1 MKALL
6 IFTIAS
12 TAVVS
17 SSVYAQKD
25 LTPIK
30 IAYAAPTV
38 DNVLIAIADSQGL
51 FEKNGLKA
59 ELIGMRGGVQVIQGV
74 LSGSADFGQGGG
86 AETIQAV
93 VSGIDVALI
102 AGLIPRM
109 HYLLVTRPEISQP
122 ADLAGK
128 KFAVASLV
136 GTVIIVARRSLDALG
151 VPPGRVTFLV
161 AGPPQDRILALVS
174 GNMDATVV
182 APESLAAVK
191 KSGLKVM
198 KDLSEIPEPIQ
209 LTALFTMRK
218 TIREKRPLTKSFLAA
233 IQDAIVFY
241 RTREKESIEVIEK
254 FTGVKD
260 QDALKASYD
269 FHTKLFPLPPYPSRE
284 GIQTLINQLA
294 IDDPKVKGAVV
305 NNFFDSSLLEE
316 LRTK

>member
-1 MKALL
+1 MK
-6 IFTIAS
+6 
-12 TAVVS
+12 TAWVLTFVCAVLFS
-17 SSVYAQKD
+17 SNAYAQKD
-25 LTPIK
+25 LTSIK

-109 HYLLVTRPEISQP
+109 HYLLVTRPEISKP

-136 GTVIIVARRSLDALG
+136 GTVIIVGGRSRENLG

-161 AGPPQDRILALVS
+161 AGPPQDRVLAVAS

-191 KSGLKVM
+191 KSG
-198 KDLSEIPEPIQ
+198 
-209 LTALFTMRK
+209 
-218 TIREKRPLTKSFLAA
+218 
-233 IQDAIVFY
+233 
-241 RTREKESIEVIEK
+241 
-254 FTGVKD
+254 
-260 QDALKASYD
+260 
-269 FHTKLFPLPPYPSRE
+269 
-284 GIQTLINQLA
+284 
-294 IDDPKVKGAVV
+294 
-305 NNFFDSSLLEE
+305 
-316 LRTK
+316 

>member
-1 MKALL
+1 MK
-6 IFTIAS
+6 
-12 TAVVS
+12 TAWVLTFVCAVLFS
-17 SSVYAQKD
+17 SNAHAQKD

-38 DNVLIAIADSQGL
+38 DNVLIAIAESQGL

-109 HYLLVTRPEISQP
+109 HYLLVTRPEISKP

-136 GTVIIVARRSLDALG
+136 GTVIIVARRSLENLG

-161 AGPPQDRILALVS
+161 AGPPQDRVLAVAS

-191 KSGLKVM
+191 KSGLKVL

-209 LTALFTMRK
+209 LTALLTMRK

-241 RTREKESIEVIEK
+241 RSREKESIEVIEK

-260 QDALKASYD
+260 QESLKASYA
-269 FHTKLFPLPPYPSRE
+269 FHKNLFPLPPYPSKE

-294 IDDPKVKGAVV
+294 IDDPKVKGAIA

-316 LRTK
+316 LKTK

>member
-1 MKALL
+1 MKTVLMLVVVCSAL
-6 IFTIAS
+6 FQ
-12 TAVVS
+12 S
-17 SSVYAQKD
+17 SAHAQKD

-38 DNVLIAIADSQGL
+38 DNVLIAIAESQGL

-86 AETIQAV
+86 AETIQAA

-109 HYLLVTRPEISQP
+109 HYLLVTRPEISKP
-122 ADLAGK
+122 TDLAGK

-136 GTVIIVARRSLDALG
+136 GTVIIVARRSLENLG

-161 AGPPQDRILALVS
+161 AGPPQDRVQAVAS

-191 KSGLKVM
+191 KSGLKVL

-209 LTALFTMRK
+209 LTALLTMRK
-218 TIREKRPLTKSFLAA
+218 TIRERRPLTKSFLAA
-233 IQDAIVFY
+233 IEDAIVFY
-241 RTREKESIEVIEK
+241 RSREKESIEVIEK

-260 QDALKASYD
+260 QESLKASYA
-269 FHTKLFPLPPYPSRE
+269 FHKNLFPLPPYPSRE

-294 IDDPKVKGAVV
+294 IDDPKVKGAIAT
-305 NNFFDSSLLEE
+305 NFFDSSLLEE
-316 LRTK
+316 LKTK

>member
-1 MKALL
+1 MKTVLMLVVVCSAL
-6 IFTIAS
+6 FSGNAH
-12 TAVVS
+12 
-17 SSVYAQKD
+17 AQKD

-38 DNVLIAIADSQGL
+38 DNVLIAIADGQGL

-86 AETIQAV
+86 AETIQAA

-109 HYLLVTRPEISQP
+109 HYLLVTRPEISKP
-122 ADLAGK
+122 TDLAGK

-136 GTVIIVARRSLDALG
+136 GTVIIVARRSLENLG

-161 AGPPQDRILALVS
+161 AGPPQDRVQAVAS

-191 KSGLKVM
+191 KSGLKVL

-209 LTALFTMRK
+209 LTALLTMRK
-218 TIREKRPLTKSFLAA
+218 TIRERRPLTKSFLAA
-233 IQDAIVFY
+233 IEDAIVFY
-241 RTREKESIEVIEK
+241 RSREKESIEVIEK

-260 QDALKASYD
+260 QESLKASYA
-269 FHTKLFPLPPYPSRE
+269 FHKNLFPLPPYPSRE

-294 IDDPKVKGAVV
+294 IDDPKVKGAVAT
-305 NNFFDSSLLEE
+305 NFFDSSLLEE
-316 LRTK
+316 LKSK

>member
-1 MKALL
+1 MFVSLSLL
-6 IFTIAS
+6 S
-12 TAVVS
+12 GN
-17 SSVYAQKD
+17 VYGQKD

-59 ELIGMRGGVQVIQGV
+59 ELIGMRGGVQVIQSV

-86 AETIQAV
+86 AETVQAV
-93 VSGIDVALI
+93 LSGIDVAII

-109 HYLLVTRPEISQP
+109 HYLLVTRPEISTP

-151 VPPGRVTFLV
+151 VPPARVTFLV
-161 AGPPQDRILALVS
+161 AGPPQDRVLAVAS

-182 APESLAAVK
+182 APESLGAVK
-191 KSGLKVM
+191 KAGLKVL

-209 LTALFTMRK
+209 LTALVATRK

-241 RTREKESIEVIEK
+241 RSHEKESIDVIEK

-260 QDALKASYD
+260 QESLKASYA
-269 FHTKLFPLPPYPSRE
+269 FHKKLFPLPPYPTRE

-294 IDDPKVKGAVV
+294 IDDPKAKGAVAT
-305 NNFFDSSLLEE
+305 NFFDSSILEE
-316 LRTK
+316 LKAK